1 MLLMAAERAEK
12 AVAVAEP
19 QQWPWFAGIVLV
31 CELHIMGWVF
41 TYRSFVKCVGHA
53 AVELQL
59 LVRGSI
65 GGICLRIQLFGKL
78 ASGSSADA
86 DAASFELVETIRVFC
101 RAELHRACIYIA
113 LRKQIPQF

>member
-1 MLLMAAERAEK
+1 MMPELDGVAEFPHVEIAPFILLIAAERADK

-19 QQWPWFAGIVLV
+19 QQLPWFPRIVLV

-65 GGICLRIQLFGKL
+65 GGICLRIQLFGKQI
-78 ASGSSADA
+78 G
-86 DAASFELVETIRVFC
+86 
-101 RAELHRACIYIA
+101 RAHV
-113 LRKQIPQF
+113 